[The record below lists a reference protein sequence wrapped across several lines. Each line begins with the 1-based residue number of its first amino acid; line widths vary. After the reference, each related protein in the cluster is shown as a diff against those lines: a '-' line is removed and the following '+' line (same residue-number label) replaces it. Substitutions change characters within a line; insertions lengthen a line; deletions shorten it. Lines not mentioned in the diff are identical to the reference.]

1 MGRNT
6 RGRLP
11 VGISRS
17 LGAMSDAHDVQRRD
31 FCKRGHVTGRNEG
44 ISFRQ
49 WTDVF
54 CRAEIPSGFVTDE
67 GG

>member
-1 MGRNT
+1 
-6 RGRLP
+6 
-11 VGISRS
+11 
-17 LGAMSDAHDVQRRD
+17 MSDAHDVQRRD

-54 CRAEIPSGFVTDE
+54 CRAEIPLGVCDWSGKR
-67 GG
+67 